1 MATSPADFLMDGVLS
16 AETDGE
22 AETEGGH
29 REGAA
34 VHSVSVCWGRGGG
47 GRRAAPLLHG
57 SLFLLTEL
65 SLFWLP
71 CGLGSEEVGQVGKG
85 LAGRGPGVLLTLS
98 HDLHAR
104 TCFLT

>member
-34 VHSVSVCWGRGGG
+34 VHSVSVCWGRGGAQWG
-47 GRRAAPLLHG
+47 GVGGTG
-57 SLFLLTEL
+57 SQEGMRHST
-65 SLFWLP
+65 P
-71 CGLGSEEVGQVGKG
+71 GTCGEG
-85 LAGRGPGVLLTLS
+85 T
-98 HDLHAR
+98 
-104 TCFLT
+104 